1 VNAAVGFAWCGVAL
15 WATWAS
21 ALSEEL
27 AASWLGA
34 WAPDLGVVLLVVF
47 ASRVRTSLLPW
58 LAPVFALARC
68 ASSIEP
74 VFAELAAC
82 LAAVGVVRA
91 LRAGLDLTPR
101 LALACATGALAAGWT
116 AWLAWIA
123 QLRLDEQFQRA
134 ALDAPAELAGW
145 RAALE
150 FSPGALSSAAAAL
163 LLAPLVRRL
172 PGLSVLEGRR
182 PWQVAAALR

>member
-1 VNAAVGFAWCGVAL
+1 VSVNVVLAWCGVAL
-15 WATWAS
+15 WATWAN

-27 AASWLGA
+27 AARLLGV
-34 WAPDLGVVLLVVF
+34 WAPDLGIVLLVVF
-47 ASRVRTSLLPW
+47 AARVRTSYLPW
-58 LAPVFALARC
+58 LAPVLALARC

-74 VFAELAAC
+74 LFAELAAC
-82 LAAVGVVRA
+82 LGAVGAMRA

-101 LALACATGALAAGWT
+101 LALAAATGALAAGWT
-116 AWLAWIA
+116 VWLAWIA
-123 QLRLDEQFQRA
+123 QLRVDEHFQRA
-134 ALDAPAELAGW
+134 ALDAPATLAGW

-150 FSPGALSSAAAAL
+150 FAPGALSSALAAL

-182 PWQVAAALR
+182 PWQVAASLR

>member
-1 VNAAVGFAWCGVAL
+1 MSASVVVAWCGVAL
-15 WATWAS
+15 WATWAG

-27 AASWLGA
+27 AARLSGA
-34 WAPDLGVVLLVVF
+34 WTPDLGVVLLVVF
-47 ASRVRTSLLPW
+47 ASRMRTSYLPW
-58 LAPVFALARC
+58 LAPVLALARG

-74 VFAELAAC
+74 LFAELAAC
-82 LAAVGVVRA
+82 LGAVGAVRA

-101 LALACATGALAAGWT
+101 LALAFTSGAIAAGWT

-123 QLRLDEQFQRA
+123 QLRIDEQFQRA
-134 ALDAPAELAGW
+134 ALDAPAQLAGW
-145 RAALE
+145 RITLE
-150 FSPGALSSAAAAL
+150 FAPGALSSALAAL

-182 PWQVAAALR
+182 PWQVAASPR

>member
-1 VNAAVGFAWCGVAL
+1 MSASVVLAWCAVAL

-27 AASWLGA
+27 AARLFGV

-47 ASRVRTSLLPW
+47 ASRVRTSCLPW
-58 LAPVFALARC
+58 LAPLLALARC

-74 VFAELAAC
+74 LFAELAAC
-82 LAAVGVVRA
+82 LGAVGALRA

-101 LALACATGALAAGWT
+101 LALACTTGVIAAGWT

-123 QLRLDEQFQRA
+123 QLRIDEHFQRA
-134 ALDAPAELAGW
+134 ALEAPAQLAGW
-145 RAALE
+145 RTTLE
-150 FSPGALSSAAAAL
+150 FAPGALSSALAAL

-182 PWQVAAALR
+182 PWQVAASLR